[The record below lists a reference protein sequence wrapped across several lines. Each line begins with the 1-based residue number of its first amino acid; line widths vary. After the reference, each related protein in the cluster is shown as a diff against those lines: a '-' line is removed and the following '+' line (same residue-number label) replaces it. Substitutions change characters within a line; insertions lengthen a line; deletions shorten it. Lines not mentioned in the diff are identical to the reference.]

1 VKLSEAL
8 SIVGSVPANTP
19 EFPVLLACGFTPLH
33 LQTYLAAHL
42 QQTLHNRRVQIVTGL
57 YDDLAGTLERF
68 DETGAHA
75 CAIVLEWADLDSRL
89 GYRKLGG
96 WGQRVIASIL
106 ESAGA
111 MLQRIEAAI
120 RALPTTTGVAVSLPS
135 LPLPPGFHTS
145 GWQASPAE
153 LALEE
158 AVTNFA
164 KRISEHPAVRLVN
177 RERLNTVSAPQA
189 RYDLRSDI
197 HTGFPYTL
205 AHADALGSALASL
218 LQSPQPKKGLITDLD
233 DTLWLGLVGEDGPE
247 SVTWEATTNGHLH
260 GLFQQM
266 LSALADHGV
275 LVAIASKNSPEIAAK
290 ALARSD
296 LLIPRDKIFPV
307 EVHWEPKSQSVARI
321 LKAWNVGA
329 ESVVFVDDSLMEL
342 EEVRAAH
349 PGIEC
354 LLFPKADYIQGL
366 AFLYRLRD
374 LFGKAHLSEEDSF
387 RLDSIRHAPQFD
399 TGASAES
406 FLERAEAVVTM
417 EYNPP
422 ASDTRVVELVN
433 KTNQFNL
440 NGIRYTEAE
449 WQAALRQPRCF
460 CAAISYRDKFG
471 PLGKI
476 AVIRG
481 KEEGKRLAIGTW
493 VMSCRAFSRRIEY
506 QSLFQIFRK
515 FSPSEIVFEYRATGK
530 NAPIQAFLTQ
540 VLEQPP
546 APDIRLTFD
555 QFEARR
561 PKLYHKVIESE

>member
-1 VKLSEAL
+1 MKLSEAL
-8 SIVGSVPANTP
+8 SIVGSVPADTP

-33 LQTYLAAHL
+33 LQNYLAAHL
-42 QQTLHNRRVQIVTGL
+42 QQTLNNRRVQIIAGL
-57 YDDLAGTLERF
+57 YGDLPGTLENF
-68 DETGAHA
+68 GQTGAQA
-75 CAIVLEWADLDSRL
+75 CAVVLEWADLDSRL

-96 WGQRVIASIL
+96 WGQHVIGNIL
-106 ESAGA
+106 ESAPA
-111 MLQRIEAAI
+111 MLQRIEAAV
-120 RALPTTTGVAVSLPS
+120 RALPPSVTVAVSLPS

-153 LALEE
+153 MALEE
-158 AVTNFA
+158 AVANFA
-164 KRISEHPAVRLVN
+164 KRISECASVRVVN
-177 RERLNTVSAPQA
+177 RQKLDTVSAPQA
-189 RYDLRSDI
+189 RYDFRSDV
-197 HTGFPYTL
+197 HAGFPYTL
-205 AHADALGSALASL
+205 AHAGALGSALASL

-233 DTLWLGLVGEDGPE
+233 DTLWLGLVGEDGHE
-247 SVTWEATTNGHLH
+247 NVSWEATTRGHLH

-266 LSALADHGV
+266 LHALADHGV
-275 LVAIASKNSPEIAAK
+275 LLAIASKNSPDIAAK
-290 ALARSD
+290 ALARPD
-296 LLIPRDKIFPV
+296 LLIPREKIFPI
-307 EVHWEPKSQSVARI
+307 EIHWDSKSESVARI
-321 LKAWNVGA
+321 LKAWNIGA
-329 ESVVFVDDSLMEL
+329 ESVVFVDDSPMEL

-354 LLFPKADYIQGL
+354 LLFPKADYTQGL
-366 AFLYRLRD
+366 AFLQRLRD
-374 LFGKAHLSEEDSF
+374 LFGKAQLSEEDSF
-387 RLDSIRHAPQFD
+387 RLESIRQAPRFE

-406 FLERAEAVVTM
+406 FLEQAEAVVTM
-417 EYNPP
+417 EYDPP

-440 NGIRYTEAE
+440 NGVRYTEAE
-449 WQAALRQPRCF
+449 WQDVLRQPRSF
-460 CAAISYRDKFG
+460 CAAVSYRDKFG

-481 KEEGKRLAIGTW
+481 KEQGKRLAIATW

-515 FSPSEIVFEYRATGK
+515 FSPGEIVFEYRATGK
-530 NAPIQAFLTQ
+530 NAPIQAFLAQ

-561 PKLYHKVIESE
+561 PRLYHKVVENE

>member
-1 VKLSEAL
+1 
-8 SIVGSVPANTP
+8 
-19 EFPVLLACGFTPLH
+19 VLLACGFTPLH
-33 LQTYLAAHL
+33 LQNYLAAHL
-42 QQTLHNRRVQIVTGL
+42 QQNLNNRRVQIVSGL
-57 YDDLAGTLERF
+57 YGDLAGTLENVA
-68 DETGAHA
+68 EAAPQA
-75 CAIVLEWADLDSRL
+75 CAVVLEWADLDSRL

-96 WGQRVIASIL
+96 WGQCVTGSIL
-106 ESAGA
+106 ESAQA

-120 RALPTTTGVAVSLPS
+120 RPLPSTIPVAVSLPS
-135 LPLPPGFHTS
+135 LPLPPGFHTT
-145 GWQASPAE
+145 GWQASSTE
-153 LALEE
+153 VALEE
-158 AVTNFA
+158 AVAHFA

-177 RERLNTVSAPQA
+177 RQRLDAVSSPQA

-205 AHADALGSALASL
+205 SHADALGAALASL

-233 DTLWLGLVGEDGPE
+233 DTLWLGLVGEDGHQ
-247 SVTWEATTNGHLH
+247 SVTWEATTKGHLH

-266 LSALADHGV
+266 LSALAAHGV
-275 LVAIASKNSPEIAAK
+275 LVAIASKNSPEIAEK
-290 ALARSD
+290 ALARPD
-296 LLIPRDKIFPV
+296 LLIPREKIFPI
-307 EVHWEPKSQSVARI
+307 EIHWEPKSESVARI
-321 LKAWNVGA
+321 LNTWNLSA
-329 ESVVFVDDSLMEL
+329 DSIVFVDDSPMEL
-342 EEVRAAH
+342 AEVRAAH

-354 LLFPKADYIQGL
+354 LLFPKADYTQGL
-366 AFLYRLRD
+366 AFLRRLRD

-387 RLDSIRHAPQFD
+387 RLDSIRQAPQFD
-399 TGASAES
+399 TAASAEG

-417 EYNPP
+417 HYDPP

-449 WQAALRQPRCF
+449 WQEALRQPRSF
-460 CAAISYRDKFG
+460 CAAVSYRDKFG

-481 KEEGKRLAIGTW
+481 KEEGKRLAIATW

-506 QSLFQIFRK
+506 QSLLQIFRK
-515 FSPSEIVFEYRATGK
+515 FSPGEIVFEYRATGR

-561 PKLYHKVIESE
+561 PKLYHKVIENQ

>member
-1 VKLSEAL
+1 MKLSEAL
-8 SIVGSVPANTP
+8 SIVGSVPADTP

-33 LQTYLAAHL
+33 LQSYLAAHL
-42 QQTLHNRRVQIVTGL
+42 QQAVHNRRVQIATGL
-57 YDDLAGTLERF
+57 YGDLAGTLENLG
-68 DETGAHA
+68 EAGAHA
-75 CAIVLEWADLDSRL
+75 CAVVVEWADLDARL

-96 WGQRVIASIL
+96 WGQRVVASTL
-106 ESAGA
+106 ESAEA

-120 RALPTTTGVAVSLPS
+120 RALPRSFPVALSLPS
-135 LPLPPGFHTS
+135 LPLPPGFHTTA
-145 GWQASPAE
+145 WQASPAE
-153 LALEE
+153 VALEE
-158 AVTNFA
+158 AVANFA
-164 KRISEHPAVRLVN
+164 KRISGRPSIRIVN
-177 RERLNTVSAPQA
+177 RQRLDAVSAPQA

-205 AHADALGSALASL
+205 AHADALGSALAAL
-218 LQSPQPKKGLITDLD
+218 LQPPQPKKGLITDLD
-233 DTLWLGLVGEDGPE
+233 DTLWLGLVGEDGHE
-247 SVTWEATTNGHLH
+247 SLTWEATTKGHLH

-266 LSALADHGV
+266 LHALADHGV
-275 LVAIASKNSPEIAAK
+275 LLAIASKNGPGIAAK
-290 ALARSD
+290 ALDRPD
-296 LLIPRDKIFPV
+296 LLIPREKIFPV
-307 EVHWEPKSQSVARI
+307 EVHWEPKSESVARI
-321 LKAWNVGA
+321 LRVWNVDA
-329 ESVVFVDDSLMEL
+329 ASVVFVDDSPMEL

-354 LLFPKADYIQGL
+354 LLFPKADYVQGL
-366 AFLYRLRD
+366 AFLERLRD
-374 LFGKAHLSEEDSF
+374 LFGKAHLSEEDSL
-387 RLDSIRHAPQFD
+387 RQESIRQAPQLD
-399 TGASAES
+399 TGASADS
-406 FLERAEAVVTM
+406 FLQRAEAVVTM
-417 EYNPP
+417 HYDPP
-422 ASDTRVVELVN
+422 ASDARVVELVN

-449 WQAALRQPRCF
+449 WQEALRQPRSF
-460 CAAISYRDKFG
+460 CAAVSYRDKFG

-515 FSPSEIVFEYRATGK
+515 FSPGEIVFEYRATGK

-561 PKLYHKVIESE
+561 PKLYHKVVENE

>member
-1 VKLSEAL
+1 M
-8 SIVGSVPANTP
+8 
-19 EFPVLLACGFTPLH
+19 LLACGFTPLH
-33 LQTYLAAHL
+33 LQNYLAAHL
-42 QQTLHNRRVQIVTGL
+42 QQNLNNRRVQIVSGL
-57 YDDLAGTLERF
+57 YGDLAGTLENVA
-68 DETGAHA
+68 EAAPQA
-75 CAIVLEWADLDSRL
+75 CAVVLEWADLDSRL

-96 WGQRVIASIL
+96 WGQCVTGSIL
-106 ESAGA
+106 ESAQA

-120 RALPTTTGVAVSLPS
+120 RPLPSTIPVAVSLPS
-135 LPLPPGFHTS
+135 LPLPPGFHTT
-145 GWQASPAE
+145 GWQASSTE
-153 LALEE
+153 VALEE
-158 AVTNFA
+158 AVAHFA

-177 RERLNTVSAPQA
+177 RQRLDAVSSPQA

-205 AHADALGSALASL
+205 SHADALGAALASL

-233 DTLWLGLVGEDGPE
+233 DTLWLGLVGEDGHQ
-247 SVTWEATTNGHLH
+247 SVTWEATTKGHLH

-266 LSALADHGV
+266 LSALAAHGV
-275 LVAIASKNSPEIAAK
+275 LVAIASKNSPEIAEK
-290 ALARSD
+290 ALARPD
-296 LLIPRDKIFPV
+296 LLIPREKIFPI
-307 EVHWEPKSQSVARI
+307 EIHWEPKSESVARI
-321 LKAWNVGA
+321 LNTWNLSA
-329 ESVVFVDDSLMEL
+329 DSIVFVDDSPMEL
-342 EEVRAAH
+342 AEVRAAH

-354 LLFPKADYIQGL
+354 LLFPKADYTQGL
-366 AFLYRLRD
+366 AFLRRLRD

-387 RLDSIRHAPQFD
+387 RLDSIRQAPQFD
-399 TGASAES
+399 TAASAEG

-417 EYNPP
+417 HYDPP

-449 WQAALRQPRCF
+449 WQEALRQPRSF
-460 CAAISYRDKFG
+460 CAAVSYRDKFG

-481 KEEGKRLAIGTW
+481 KEEGKRLAIATW

-506 QSLFQIFRK
+506 QSLLQIFRK
-515 FSPSEIVFEYRATGK
+515 FSPGEIVFEYRATGR

-561 PKLYHKVIESE
+561 PKLYHKVIENQ

>member
-8 SIVGSVPANTP
+8 SIVGSVPADTP

-33 LQTYLAAHL
+33 LQNYLAAHL
-42 QQTLHNRRVQIVTGL
+42 QQNLNNRRVQIVSGL
-57 YDDLAGTLERF
+57 YGDLAGTLENVA
-68 DETGAHA
+68 EAAPQA
-75 CAIVLEWADLDSRL
+75 CAVVLEWADLDSRL

-96 WGQRVIASIL
+96 WGQCVTGSIL
-106 ESAGA
+106 ESAQA

-120 RALPTTTGVAVSLPS
+120 RPLPSTIPVAVSLPS
-135 LPLPPGFHTS
+135 LPLPPGFHTT
-145 GWQASPAE
+145 GWQASSTE
-153 LALEE
+153 VALEE
-158 AVTNFA
+158 AVAHFA

-177 RERLNTVSAPQA
+177 RQRLDAVSSPQA

-205 AHADALGSALASL
+205 SHADALGAALASL

-233 DTLWLGLVGEDGPE
+233 DTLWLGLVGEDGHQ
-247 SVTWEATTNGHLH
+247 SVTWEATTKGHLH

-266 LSALADHGV
+266 LSALAAHGV
-275 LVAIASKNSPEIAAK
+275 LVAIASKNSPEIAEK
-290 ALARSD
+290 ALARPD
-296 LLIPRDKIFPV
+296 LLIPREKIFPI
-307 EVHWEPKSQSVARI
+307 EIHWEPKSESVARI
-321 LKAWNVGA
+321 LNTWNLSA
-329 ESVVFVDDSLMEL
+329 DSIVFVDDSPMEL
-342 EEVRAAH
+342 AEVRAAH

-354 LLFPKADYIQGL
+354 LLFPKADYTQGL
-366 AFLYRLRD
+366 AFLRRLRD

-387 RLDSIRHAPQFD
+387 RLDSIRQAPQFD
-399 TGASAES
+399 TAASAEG

-417 EYNPP
+417 HYDPP

-449 WQAALRQPRCF
+449 WQEALRQPRSF
-460 CAAISYRDKFG
+460 CAAVSYRDKFG

-481 KEEGKRLAIGTW
+481 KEEGKRLAIATW

-506 QSLFQIFRK
+506 QSLLQIFRK
-515 FSPSEIVFEYRATGK
+515 FSPGEIVFEYRATGR

-561 PKLYHKVIESE
+561 PKLYHKVIENQ

>member
-1 VKLSEAL
+1 MKLSEAL
-8 SIVGSVPANTP
+8 SIVGSVPADTP

-33 LQTYLAAHL
+33 LQNYLAAHL
-42 QQTLHNRRVQIVTGL
+42 QQNLNNRRVQIVSGL
-57 YDDLAGTLERF
+57 YGDLAGTLENVA
-68 DETGAHA
+68 EAAPQA
-75 CAIVLEWADLDSRL
+75 CAVVLEWADLDSRL

-96 WGQRVIASIL
+96 WGQCVTGSIL
-106 ESAGA
+106 ESAQA

-120 RALPTTTGVAVSLPS
+120 RPLPSTIPVAVSLPS
-135 LPLPPGFHTS
+135 LPLPPGFHTT
-145 GWQASPAE
+145 GWQASSTE
-153 LALEE
+153 VALEE
-158 AVTNFA
+158 AVAHFA

-177 RERLNTVSAPQA
+177 RQRLDAVSSPQA

-205 AHADALGSALASL
+205 SHADALGAALASL

-233 DTLWLGLVGEDGPE
+233 DTLWLGLVGEDGHQ
-247 SVTWEATTNGHLH
+247 SVTWEATTKGHLH

-266 LSALADHGV
+266 LSALAAHGV
-275 LVAIASKNSPEIAAK
+275 LVAIASKNSPEIAEK
-290 ALARSD
+290 ALARPD
-296 LLIPRDKIFPV
+296 LLIPREKIFPI
-307 EVHWEPKSQSVARI
+307 EIHWEPKSESVARI
-321 LKAWNVGA
+321 LNTWNLSA
-329 ESVVFVDDSLMEL
+329 DSIVFVDDSPMEL
-342 EEVRAAH
+342 AEVRAAH

-354 LLFPKADYIQGL
+354 LLFPKADYTQGL
-366 AFLYRLRD
+366 AFLRRLRD

-387 RLDSIRHAPQFD
+387 RLDSIRQAPQFD
-399 TGASAES
+399 TAASAEG

-417 EYNPP
+417 HYDPP

-449 WQAALRQPRCF
+449 WQEALRQPRSF
-460 CAAISYRDKFG
+460 CAAVSYRDKFG

-481 KEEGKRLAIGTW
+481 KEEGKRLAIATW

-506 QSLFQIFRK
+506 QSLLQIFRK
-515 FSPSEIVFEYRATGK
+515 FSPGEIVFEYRATGR

-561 PKLYHKVIESE
+561 PKLYHKVIENQ